1 VRLKKRR
8 GDGTEGALREAQ
20 AILSGRA
27 VEWFE
32 ERNTRIPAWA
42 WVNVLA
48 HATPVRLRQL
58 VAIGHYAHPSSWDCT
73 LGASAA
79 ELVTAGCTPV
89 GILRLQR
96 EALVPLELDLLAGR
110 TASPSKPSQLTVLI
124 RKVMQQRHAWPE
136 P

>member
-1 VRLKKRR
+1 MRLKKRR
-8 GDGTEGALREAQ
+8 GDGSERALREAQ

-27 VEWFE
+27 IEWFE
-32 ERNTRIPAWA
+32 EQHTRVPAWA
-42 WVNVLA
+42 WVNQLA

-58 VAIGHYAHPSSWDCT
+58 VTIGHYAHPSSWDCA

-79 ELVTAGCTPV
+79 EVVTAGASPA

-96 EALVPLELDLLAGR
+96 EALLPLELDLLAG
-110 TASPSKPSQLTVLI
+110 TAAPPAKPSQLTVLI
-124 RKVMQQRHAWPE
+124 RRILQQRHASPE

>member
-1 VRLKKRR
+1 MRLKKRG
-8 GDGTEGALREAQ
+8 GDGSHRALREAQ
-20 AILSGRA
+20 AVLCGRA

-32 ERNTRIPAWA
+32 EQNTRIPGWA
-42 WVNVLA
+42 WVNQLA

-58 VAIGHYAHPSSWDCT
+58 VTIGHYGHPSSWDCA

-79 ELVTAGCTPV
+79 ELVTAGGSPA

-96 EALVPLELDLLAGR
+96 EALVPLELDLLGGR
-110 TASPSKPSQLTVLI
+110 AAAPAKPSQLTVMVRRI
-124 RKVMQQRHAWPE
+124 IQQRHASPE